1 MMIAN
6 KDFNN
11 DSWLTFDNAG
21 FREKQELMYLIE
33 ENNLFIPDY
42 MDTEFLGREE
52 TENNG
57 QNRKETVYPR
67 EDPGR

>member
-1 MMIAN
+1 MKMN
-6 KDFNN
+6 RPNEFDSRL
-11 DSWLTFDNAG
+11 DSWLTFDYAG

-33 ENNLFIPDY
+33 ENNLFKPDY
-42 MDTEFLGREE
+42 MDREE

-57 QNRKETVYPR
+57 QNRKETVYPG

>member
-1 MMIAN
+1 MN
-6 KDFNN
+6 RPNEFDSRL
-11 DSWLTFDNAG
+11 DSWLTFDYAG
-21 FREKQELMYLIE
+21 FRERQEYLHKIA
-33 ENNLFIPDY
+33 ENNLFKPDC
-42 MDTEFLGREE
+42 MDREE

>member
-11 DSWLTFDNAG
+11 DSWLTFDYAG

-33 ENNLFIPDY
+33 ENNLFKPDY
-42 MDTEFLGREE
+42 MDREE

-57 QNRKETVYPR
+57 QNRKETVYPG
-67 EDPGR
+67 EDLGR